1 MNNLLL
7 SISWAFELGVREEG
21 NGEPGDTRNL
31 TASCTDSNPV
41 EMYLTKKDKERN
53 SFSMNRNTGSYW
65 RIDKNAL
72 FEIAAANLITYI
84 PLLQRLVSFS

>member
-7 SISWAFELGVREEG
+7 SITWAFELGVREEG

-41 EMYLTKKDKERN
+41 EMYLTKKDKE
-53 SFSMNRNTGSYW
+53 SYW